1 MRSEDF
7 DRKFD
12 DKESLS
18 FIGILAI
25 VTWTA
30 HFWHFGG
37 LGLYEDDYFYVG
49 EPIRMNLIEFFDF
62 IKRINLY
69 FFQFFQFCFWL
80 GFVIIVS
87 L

>member
-1 MRSEDF
+1 M
-7 DRKFD
+7 KFQQHQWITRLKT
-12 DKESLS
+12 KESLS

-30 HFWHFGG
+30 NFLHFGG
-37 LGLYEDDYFYVG
+37 VGLYEDDYFYVG
-49 EPIRMNLIEFFDF
+49 EPIRMNLLEFFDF

-69 FFQFFQFCFWL
+69 FFQGRIV
-80 GFVIIVS
+80 GFNIV